1 MGRQCDL
8 DTDESFVLKVVPSWL
23 ILHYLAAFLILS
35 GSFYMAFEGLTSGIA
50 TESGVE
56 ITVYSLL
63 MLVLVAVLPRV
74 RVYHSVWVDRE
85 EHTITL
91 DGPGIHD
98 ELPIQ
103 AVNFVT
109 HLGGGWRSLLRPI
122 RFFTL
127 GKTYR
132 ISAVTP
138 GLDRML
144 RMMAAEYDT
153 VVEEPVYKIIKRFTA
168 DYCD

>member
-1 MGRQCDL
+1 MDWQNDF
-8 DTDESFVLKVVPSWL
+8 DTDVSFVLKVVPSWL
-23 ILHYLAAFLILS
+23 ILHYLAAFLIFS
-35 GSFYMAFEGLTSGIA
+35 GGFYMAFEGLASGIT

-63 MLVLVAVLPRV
+63 MLVLAAVLPGV

-91 DGPGIHD
+91 DGLGIHD

-122 RFFTL
+122 RFFTH
-127 GKTYR
+127 GKTYL

-144 RMMAAEYDT
+144 RMMAAEYGT